1 MQFFTLNTVLD
12 PVVFQQ
18 QELWIF
24 VSIKQIIHL
33 HKFAFLQ
40 IEECTLY
47 YFSFSFSWCC
57 KYSTYVYNLLR
68 KRWFRMKD
76 LLDLCMALLRM
87 EMKF

>member
-33 HKFAFLQ
+33 YKFAFLQ

-47 YFSFSFSWCC
+47 YFSSSF
-57 KYSTYVYNLLR
+57 
-68 KRWFRMKD
+68 
-76 LLDLCMALLRM
+76 
-87 EMKF
+87 